1 MPASIDGAVGPE
13 RVSDII
19 KQSSLIKEIC
29 MNRRRFIG
37 RTVAGGAILS
47 VAGVPAQTQM
57 RDNAQQAE
65 VFIERDIEGR
75 PYRGKVLAAI
85 QPHCD
90 DLPLFAGG
98 TILQLIREGYS
109 GILIRTSNDE
119 MAGRGATVGEVVINN
134 ERDNFEVARR
144 LGLGKV
150 FDLNYRN
157 HEFDAVA
164 AVEMRHRLVF
174 IFRLMK
180 VDTVICYD
188 PWGHYEENPDHYV
201 TARCV
206 EAACWMAGGRWDL
219 PEHFEAGLRPHA
231 VSEKY
236 YFARGPQLVDRV
248 VDISS
253 VFDQKVEANLA
264 NITQGPAGESG
275 AALRKRLAEQKLKL
289 PILGDDDVTANR
301 QYTKHIVLREDAE
314 LGRRHGLG
322 YAESFHYLS
331 PKPSMLDEYIKQNA
345 VPL

>member
-1 MPASIDGAVGPE
+1 MRRIATDEHGFRFRDTNNPV
-13 RVSDII
+13 RR
-19 KQSSLIKEIC
+19 LC
-29 MNRRRFIG
+29 MNRRGFIA
-37 RTVAGGAILS
+37 RPVSGGALLG
-47 VAGVPAQTQM
+47 AGVTLPLQNEM
-57 RDNAQQAE
+57 GGNAETSE
-65 VFIERDIEGR
+65 VVIERDQSR
-75 PYRGKVLAAI
+75 QPYKGKVLAAI

-98 TILQLIREGYS
+98 TVLKLIREGYS

-134 ERDNFEVARR
+134 ERDNFEVAGR
-144 LGLGKV
+144 LGLQKV

-164 AVEMRHRLVF
+164 AAEMRHRLVF

-188 PWGHYEENPDHYV
+188 PWGHFEENPDHYV
-201 TARCV
+201 MARCV

-231 VSEKY
+231 VTEKY
-236 YFARGPQLVDRV
+236 YFARGPQLVNRV
-248 VDISS
+248 VDITA

-264 NITQGPAGESG
+264 NITQGPAGENG
-275 AALRKRLAEQKLKL
+275 AQLRKRLAEQKLRL

-301 QYTKHIVLREDAE
+301 QYTRHIVLAEDAE
-314 LGRRHGLG
+314 LGRRYGLG
-322 YAESFHYLS
+322 YAESFHYIA
-331 PKPSMLDEYIKQNA
+331 PKPSVLDQYIKQNA